1 MIAAQTLIVP
11 LLQAFIWFDDGLQAY
26 LQARGW
32 NEVTRSQSMVMANVV
47 VGMSKPSDIARN
59 LGISRQA
66 VHTTI
71 LQLVELGMVQIDDD
85 PDDRRGKIVTVS
97 EKGQEMG
104 RDADLAMAAMTAEL
118 RHRIG
123 SKNVDA
129 LIRAFGADWGD
140 ALSRWPGVG
149 RRDDNDAVS

>member
-47 VGMSKPSDIARN
+47 VGMNKPSDIARN

-71 LQLVELGMVQIDDD
+71 AQMVELGMLAIEDD
-85 PDDRRGKIVTVS
+85 PNDRRGKLVVVS
-97 EKGQEMG
+97 DKGREMG
-104 RDADLAMAAMTAEL
+104 RDADAAMAAMTAEL

-123 SKNVDA
+123 SKNVDN
-129 LIRAFGADWGD
+129 LIRAFGADWGA
-140 ALSRWPGVG
+140 ALTRWPGVE
-149 RRDDNDAVS
+149 RRV